1 MAKKCYP
8 TSSGTAKTS
17 KVPSMTILGQIVDLY
32 VSSCRPDFSLFA
44 SSFRKKILTGKLSKS
59 KIADEFFH
67 NNHFWALKSFHKS
80 VAYIPLK
87 KAFISHYPATLS
99 SFSNFEVLYDWT
111 YKWMK
116 RKYVTQLYIYDIAL
130 RFAILE
136 PTGRLMPNQKVYLHA
151 KPMKA
156 YKDLHK
162 KGYLSFAVKVRDA
175 IIDRSLFPSVFT
187 TLTAYEIEDLLCQI
201 EKSLERNLL
210 RKSGTSK
217 FEKQLDK
224 LTSLL

>member
-17 KVPSMTILGQIVDLY
+17 KVPSMTILGQIVNLY
-32 VSSCRPDFSLFA
+32 VSSCRPGFSLFA
-44 SSFRKKILTGKLSKS
+44 SSFRTKILTGNLSKS
-59 KIADEFFH
+59 QIAVVFFY

-80 VAYIPLK
+80 VAYILK
-87 KAFISHYPATLS
+87 NDFISHYPAPLS
-99 SFSNFEVLYDWT
+99 SFSNFEELYDWT

-162 KGYLSFAVKVRDA
+162 KGYLSFAVKGRYA
-175 IIDRSLFPSVFT
+175 IIGLFPSVFT
-187 TLTAYEIEDLLCQI
+187 TLTAHEIEDLLCQI

-210 RKSGTSK
+210 RKSGTSN

-224 LTSLL
+224 LTPLL